1 MASTALV
8 REVPFTE
15 AKNKFSALTAD
26 ANRSGSPFVILKN
39 NSPWVEVRPLAVRQG
54 PSSDG
59 IVIKPVRHE
68 VAVADLD
75 KLFLEYD
82 GSYRPSEDGFAA
94 PFGSEEV

>member
-39 NSPWVEVRPLAVRQG
+39 NSPWVEVRPLAARRS

-59 IVIKPVRHE
+59 IVIRPVRRE

-75 KLFLEYD
+75 RLFLKYD
-82 GSYRPSEDGFAA
+82 GSYTPGEDGFAA
-94 PFGSEEV
+94 SCGAEEV